1 MNISN
6 ANQVFTQL
14 RTEYDLWVSAWKELA
29 RYLAPTSGSFDD
41 DAKNKQGQ
49 KIDHKTILDS
59 TAARAVA
66 ILSAGMMSGLTSPSR
81 SWFELTIDG
90 PQQVQSNA
98 VKRWLYDVKQVIE
111 RVFAKSNLYAV
122 LRNFYEEM
130 AVFCTGAFIVEEDY
144 ETVIHCRPLTI
155 GEFMLAHDAHGKI
168 DTYGREFYM
177 TVAQLVGE
185 FGIDN
190 VPDSIRQQYN
200 DRKYTNTYKV
210 RHLIMPNRDRDPR
223 AIDNKNMP
231 FISVYWM
238 SGQDRFLRVSGYNDF
253 PVIASRW
260 EVKRP
265 NDTYGRGP
273 GWTALGD
280 VKMLQKMQKKKLEA
294 LDKSI
299 DPPLMVSNK
308 VQGEI
313 NLLPG
318 GVTRYGDITD
328 SAVKPVYQVNPD
340 LKSLEYSI
348 EQTRQRISEQFF
360 ADMFLMISNIDAG
373 KMTAT
378 EVAERTQE
386 KMMMLGPVLE
396 RLKNE
401 LLDPLIERTFN
412 ICQRAGILPPPPD
425 EIQGRD
431 INVSY
436 ISMIAQAQKATG
448 LNSIRQGAQFAAE
461 LAQIQAAA
469 AQADVLD
476 VVDFDGALREGL
488 TAIGATPKMVRPEE
502 EVQAARQDRAEQ
514 QAALAQ
520 QAQIAQAVQSAK
532 TLADTPLNTGS
543 ALDVVAQQ
551 GGVVN
556 E

>member
-14 RTEYDLWVSAWKELA
+14 RAEYDLWVSAWKELA

-90 PQQVQSNA
+90 PQQEQSNA
-98 VKRWLYDVKQVIE
+98 VKRWLYDVKQIIE

-185 FGIDN
+185 FGIEN
-190 VPDSIRQQYN
+190 VPVSIRQQYN

-238 SGQDRFLRVSGYNDF
+238 GGQDRFLRVSGYNDF

-436 ISMIAQAQKATG
+436 ISMIAQA
-448 LNSIRQGAQFAAE
+448 LGAHC
-461 LAQIQAAA
+461 
-469 AQADVLD
+469 V
-476 VVDFDGALREGL
+476 
-488 TAIGATPKMVRPEE
+488 P
-502 EVQAARQDRAEQ
+502 
-514 QAALAQ
+514 
-520 QAQIAQAVQSAK
+520 
-532 TLADTPLNTGS
+532 
-543 ALDVVAQQ
+543 
-551 GGVVN
+551 
-556 E
+556 

>member
-1 MNISN
+1 MKISD
-6 ANQVFTQL
+6 ANSIFSQL
-14 RTEYDLWVSAWKELA
+14 KSEYDLWVAAWKELA

-41 DAKNKQGQ
+41 EAKSKQGQ
-49 KIDHKTILDS
+49 KIDAKTILDS

-66 ILSAGMMSGLTSPSR
+66 ILAAGMMSGLTSPSR

-90 PQQVQSNA
+90 PQQEQTNA

-111 RVFAKSNLYAV
+111 RVFAKSNLYAC
-122 LRNFYEEM
+122 LRNFYEEI
-130 AVFCTGAFIVEEDY
+130 AVFCTGAFVVEEDY

-155 GEFMLAHDAHGKI
+155 GEFMLAHNNRGRI

-185 FGIDN
+185 FGLEN
-190 VPDSIRQQYN
+190 VPHAIAQQYN
-200 DRKYTNTYKV
+200 DKKYTNQYKV
-210 RHLIMPNRDRDPR
+210 RHLIMPNRERTPG
-223 AIDNKNMP
+223 AIGNKNMP
-231 FISVYWM
+231 FVSVYWM
-238 SGQDRFLRVSGYNDF
+238 DGQERFLRESGYEDF

-273 GWTALGD
+273 GWTVLGD

-313 NLLPG
+313 NLMPG
-318 GVTRYGDITD
+318 GLTRHSDTTD
-328 SAVKPVYQVNPD
+328 SALRPVYQVQPD

-412 ICQRAGILPPPPD
+412 ICNRAGILPPPPE

-436 ISMIAQAQKATG
+436 ISMIAQAQKATA

-461 LAQIQAAA
+461 LAQVQAAN
-469 AQADVLD
+469 AQAEVLD

-502 EVQAARQDRAEQ
+502 EVQASRQARAEQ
-514 QAALAQ
+514 QQALAQ

-543 ALDVVAQQ
+543 ALDVVAQ
-551 GGVVN
+551 GGVN

>member
-1 MNISN
+1 MNISD
-6 ANQVFTQL
+6 ANRVFCQL
-14 RTEYDLWVSAWKELA
+14 KSDYNLWVSAWKELA

-41 DAKNKQGQ
+41 EARNKQGQ

-81 SWFELTIDG
+81 SWFKLTIDG
-90 PQQVQSNA
+90 PQQEQTNA
-98 VKRWLYDVKQVIE
+98 VKRWLYDVKQIIE
-111 RVFAKSNLYAV
+111 RVFAKSNLYAC
-122 LRNFYEEM
+122 LRNFYEEIS
-130 AVFCTGAFIVEEDY
+130 VFCTAAFVVEEDY

-155 GEFMLAHDAHGKI
+155 GEFMLAHDNRGHI
-168 DTYGREFYM
+168 NTYAREFFM
-177 TVAQLVGE
+177 TVAQLVAE
-185 FGIDN
+185 FGIEN
-190 VPDSIRQQYN
+190 VPDGIRQQYN
-200 DRKYTNTYKV
+200 NMKYSNQYKV
-210 RHLIMPNRDRDPR
+210 RHLIMPNTQRQVG

-231 FISVYWM
+231 FVSLYWM
-238 SGQDRFLRVSGYNDF
+238 EGQERFLRESGYQDF

-273 GWTALGD
+273 GWTVLGD

-313 NLLPG
+313 NLMPG
-318 GVTRYGDITD
+318 GITRYGDVTD
-328 SAVKPVYQVNPD
+328 SAVKPVYQVQPD
-340 LKSLEYSI
+340 LKSVEFSI

-412 ICQRAGILPPPPD
+412 ICMRAGILPPPPE
-425 EIQGRD
+425 EIQGRN

-436 ISMIAQAQKATG
+436 ISMIAQAQKATA

-461 LAQIQAAA
+461 LAQVQAAN
-469 AQADVLD
+469 AQAEVLD

-488 TAIGATPKMVRPEE
+488 EAIGATPKMVRPED
-502 EVQAARQDRAEQ
+502 EVEASRQARAEQ
-514 QAALAQ
+514 QQALAQ

-551 GGVVN
+551 GGANV
-556 E
+556 